1 MLFWE
6 KRWLLA
12 VLEGF
17 APDDGGKLALN
28 QLGIDYLGAFR
39 VIRRASTP
47 RAALGLHLALWI
59 AALAPLWLE
68 RRWCSIASLG
78 IEARAALLQRL
89 LCHRSYIVREL
100 TTLLKLVAC
109 MAMFGI
115 DAIQLRS
122 GFDTSAALYAQEASG
137 TRRRA
142 PHLPVLPEVQDADV
156 TASAEVA

>member
-1 MLFWE
+1 MVFWE

-12 VLEGF
+12 VLQGF
-17 APDDGGKLALN
+17 APDGGGKLALN
-28 QLGIDYLGAFR
+28 QTTVDYLGAFR
-39 VIRRASTP
+39 VIRRASTH

-59 AALAPLWLE
+59 AAWAPLWMD
-68 RRWCSIASLG
+68 RRWCSMAGLG
-78 IEARAALLQRL
+78 IEERATILQRL

-109 MAMFGI
+109 MAIFGL

-122 GFDTSAALYAQEASG
+122 GYDARAELYPQEASG

-142 PHLPVLPEVQDADV
+142 SRLPVLPAAED
-156 TASAEVA
+156 TAVAASREVA